1 MQQNVLITTMLLLTG
16 ALFATEHVV
25 TRMVTIPI
33 YHKKEDAKV
42 KFVRIPHVGW
52 DLNDFWHCELIS
64 LPFIAGHSN
73 LEQDINL
80 ISLYQIEVHYTYKD
94 QLHHIDIITANATK
108 PDGYK
113 FAVKDVA
120 VLTVHAIQMDF
131 PDASLAIIYID
142 GAPFTKSP
150 QSVQTRAAG

>member
-1 MQQNVLITTMLLLTG
+1 MKRNALIAAVLLFTG
-16 ALFATEHVV
+16 TLFATEHVV

-42 KFVRIPHVGW
+42 QFVRIPHVGW

-80 ISLYQIEVHYTYKD
+80 VSLYQIEVNYTYKD
-94 QLHHIDIITANATK
+94 QLHHIDITTENATK

-120 VLTVHAIQMDF
+120 ALTVKAIQLDF
-131 PDASLAIIYID
+131 PDASRSIIYVD
-142 GAPFTKSP
+142 GDPFTKSP
-150 QSVQTRAAG
+150 